1 MVKHLRQ
8 IPLDTYKTLREVV
21 IENIRDAILSGDFP
35 AGMRLTE
42 LQLADEMGVS
52 RTPIREAIRNL
63 EQEGLVVMIPRRVLT
78 LPTYQSMT
86 SMKSM
91 RFVRPLKP
99 WRQGLRQSASRILKS
114 RKWINISL
122 PQGRM

>member
-8 IPLDTYKTLREVV
+8 IPLDTYKPLREVV

-63 EQEGLVVMIPRRVLT
+63 EQEGLVVMIPSCGW
-78 LPTYQSMT
+78 LPGLGSG
-86 SMKSM
+86 
-91 RFVRPLKP
+91 KP
-99 WRQGLRQSASRILKS
+99 SATWN
-114 RKWINISL
+114 RKALWS
-122 PQGRM
+122 